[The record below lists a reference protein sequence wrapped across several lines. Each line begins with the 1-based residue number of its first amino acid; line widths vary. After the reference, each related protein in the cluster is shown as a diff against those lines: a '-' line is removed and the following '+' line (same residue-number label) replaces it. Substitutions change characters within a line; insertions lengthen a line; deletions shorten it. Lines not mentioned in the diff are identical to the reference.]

1 MPDSVRNITPTSP
14 LFLVET
20 TSVSNRTKN
29 TWYQKHN
36 EFMPAVW
43 RPAMAAGDCL
53 PMQN

>member
-1 MPDSVRNITPTSP
+1 MPDSVRNINMYQR
-14 LFLVET
+14 FLVET